1 VVEKCKEALLETPF
15 VGLVEIIERNA
26 TIIHLNN
33 KSSVQK
39 AINEFA

>member
-15 VGLVEIIERNA
+15 GLVEIIERNA
-26 TIIHLNN
+26 TITHLNN